1 MEIYH
6 TSLLTRRISIPMVH
20 MGGTIRDVL
29 LDALHKLEGKCGE
42 EGYIKRGS
50 IQLFSYSC
58 GMIKGPN
65 VIVQVVF
72 ECQVS
77 NPIPNQEFD
86 CIVEHNTRAGIKARL
101 RDRGDSPFIV
111 FLARDHHYMIPNFSD
126 IKENDVIHVK
136 ILGQRFEIHDPKISI
151 IALLIPKPVQEP
163 ESIYDASYDIS
174 DRIITPPFGERSD
187 SPQYQESSHYQDIQL
202 GGVKLDDILVFA
214 TTAGADKPPGKG
226 AHEHVSNDYTALSKI
241 VKWRQQLSPFD
252 VREFSCNGSPE
263 HNIVFKDAKWNT
275 LEHFAHAC
283 KVYLQD
289 PELARTFCVGGKN
302 GQSAH
307 NLDAKCKEIKPS
319 EAWDAMQDD
328 ILYIGAKAKFEQHPS
343 YMDVLKA
350 TAPAQLMYS
359 SHGQLKRCLHYE
371 KLRNE

>member
-6 TSLLTRRISIPMVH
+6 TSLLTRRISIPMIH
-20 MGGTIRDVL
+20 MGGSIKQVL
-29 LDALHKLEGKCGE
+29 LDALFKLEGKCGE
-42 EGYIKRGS
+42 EGYVKRGS
-50 IQLFSYSC
+50 IHLFSYSC

-72 ECQVS
+72 ECLVS

-126 IKENDVIHVK
+126 IKENDVIRVK

-151 IALLIPKPVQEP
+151 IALLIPKDPEP
-163 ESIYDASYDIS
+163 ESIEPSN
-174 DRIITPPFGERSD
+174 ITPPFGERSY
-187 SPQYQESSHYQDIQL
+187 SPQYEAT
-202 GGVKLDDILVFA
+202 GGAKLDSVKLDDRLVFA
-214 TTAGADKPPGKG
+214 TAAGADKPPGKG
-226 AHEHVSNDYTALSKI
+226 AHEHVSNDYPALVKI

-252 VREFSCNGSPE
+252 VRVFSCNGSPE
-263 HNIVFKDAKWNT
+263 HDIVFKEAKWNT
-275 LEHFAHAC
+275 LEHFTHAC

-302 GQSAH
+302 GHSAH
-307 NLDAKCKEIKPS
+307 NLDSKCKDLKPS
-319 EAWDAMQDD
+319 ERWDAIQDE
-328 ILYIGAKAKFEQHPS
+328 IMYIGAKAKFEEHPA
-343 YMDVLKA
+343 YMDLLKA

-359 SHGQLKRCLHYE
+359 HGTLKRCLPYE
-371 KLRNE
+371 KLRDELNI

>member
-6 TSLLTRRISIPMVH
+6 ASLLTRRISIPMIH
-20 MGGTIRDVL
+20 MGGSIKQVL
-29 LDALHKLEGKCGE
+29 LDALFKLEGKCGE

-86 CIVEHNTRAGIKARL
+86 CVVEHNTRAGIKARL

-111 FLARDHHYMIPNFSD
+111 FLARDHHYMVPNFSD
-126 IKENDVIHVK
+126 IKENDVIRVK

-151 IALLIPKPVQEP
+151 IALLIPKAIQEP
-163 ESIYDASYDIS
+163 ESESFEPAS
-174 DRIITPPFGERSD
+174 ITPPFGERSD
-187 SPQYQESSHYQDIQL
+187 SPQYNPA
-202 GGVKLDDILVFA
+202 GGAKLDDILVFA
-214 TTAGADKPPGKG
+214 TTSGADKPPGKG
-226 AHEHVSNDYTALSKI
+226 THELVSNDYTTLSKI

-252 VREFSCNGSPE
+252 VRVFSCDGSPE
-263 HNIVFKDAKWNT
+263 HDIVFKDAKWNT
-275 LEHFAHAC
+275 LEHFTHAC

-307 NLDAKCKEIKPS
+307 NLDAKCKDLKPS
-319 EAWDAMQDD
+319 EKWDAMKDD
-328 ILYIGAKAKFEQHPS
+328 ILYIGAKAKFEEHPA
-343 YMDVLKA
+343 YMDLLKA

-371 KLRNE
+371 KLRDE